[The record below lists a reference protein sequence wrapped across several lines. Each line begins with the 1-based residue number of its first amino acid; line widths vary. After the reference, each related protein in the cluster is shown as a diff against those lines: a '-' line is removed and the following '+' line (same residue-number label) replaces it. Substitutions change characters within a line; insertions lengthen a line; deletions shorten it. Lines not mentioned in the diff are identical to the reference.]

1 MAAGRSCI
9 SLSVLA
15 AWLSLAC
22 AQGTPATGR
31 ATSSGAGPIALRL
44 ELPDGFTEIAR
55 SDTFGAP
62 LDGEFRF
69 ALAAHENGLE
79 IEAAVATNVPLRKED
94 FAQFV
99 EHFNEKAP
107 SIFRN
112 LTIDA
117 SKPVVEHN
125 VQLLVVLY
133 RTNYGPH
140 AGAMI
145 FRSFAGNAMR
155 VTLQGPASID
165 PEEGVRTLDTLV
177 KSVAKIEDPAA

>member
-1 MAAGRSCI
+1 
-9 SLSVLA
+9 
-15 AWLSLAC
+15 LAC
-22 AQGTPATGR
+22 AQGTPATGGG
-31 ATSSGAGPIALRL
+31 TSSGAGAIAPRL
-44 ELPDGFTEIAR
+44 ELPEGFTEVLR

-79 IEAAVATNVPLRKED
+79 IEAAVATYVPLRKED

-99 EHFNEKAP
+99 EHFNKTAP
-107 SIFRN
+107 DTFRN

-117 SKPVVEHN
+117 SKPVVEHGT
-125 VQLLVVLY
+125 QLLVVLY

-145 FRSFAGNAMR
+145 FRSFAGKAMR
-155 VTLQGPASID
+155 VTLQGPSSMN
-165 PEEGVRTLDTLV
+165 PEVGVRTLDTLV

>member
-1 MAAGRSCI
+1 MAAVRRSI
-9 SLSVLA
+9 SLSAITLC
-15 AWLSLAC
+15 LGLAC
-22 AQGTPATGR
+22 AHNTSATDGASPRVR
-31 ATSSGAGPIALRL
+31 ASAPHL
-44 ELPDGFTEIAR
+44 ELPAGFTEVVR
-55 SDTFGAP
+55 SETFGAP
-62 LDGEFRF
+62 LEGELRF
-69 ALAAHENGLE
+69 ALAAHRNGQE
-79 IEAAVATNVPLRKED
+79 IEGAVATYVPLRNED

-99 EHFNEKAP
+99 EHFNESAP
-107 SIFRN
+107 AIFRN

-117 SKPVVEHN
+117 SKPVVEHG

-155 VTLQGPASID
+155 VTLQGPSSID
-165 PEEGVRTLDTLV
+165 PDVGVRTLDALV